1 MDERLQKA
9 LEFSN
14 FLETQNNQKRIFLA
28 QYKENLVHYAHGHK
42 FTVTQELINFLHTLL
57 EMHPVDAI
65 VLDDNNTPFA
75 IADIDEFA
83 KEIMGVYVFASR
95 KYASDYESIKQNR
108 SVQGLIDLWA
118 TEFYFLH
125 LITAVLIM

>member
-1 MDERLQKA
+1 MDERLEKA

-28 QYKENLVHYAHGHK
+28 QYKENLVHYTRGHK
-42 FTVTQELINFLHTLL
+42 FTVTQELINFVHTLSN
-57 EMHPVDAI
+57 MHPIGAV

-75 IADIDEFA
+75 ITDIDEFA

-95 KYASDYESIKQNR
+95 KYAIDYESIKHHR
-108 SVQGLIDLWA
+108 SVQGLIDL
-118 TEFYFLH
+118 
-125 LITAVLIM
+125 

>member
-28 QYKENLVHYAHGHK
+28 QYKENLVHYTRGHK
-42 FTVTQELINFLHTLL
+42 FTVTQELINFVHTLSN
-57 EMHPVDAI
+57 MHPIGAV

-75 IADIDEFA
+75 ITDIDEFA

-95 KYASDYESIKQNR
+95 KYAIDYESIKHHR
-108 SVQGLIDLWA
+108 SVQGLIDL
-118 TEFYFLH
+118 
-125 LITAVLIM
+125 

>member
-1 MDERLQKA
+1 MDERLAKA

-42 FTVTQELINFLHTLL
+42 FTVTQELINFVHTLS
-57 EMHPVDAI
+57 EMHPISAV

-75 IADIDEFA
+75 ITDIDKFA
-83 KEIMGVYVFASR
+83 KELIGVYAFASR
-95 KYASDYESIKQNR
+95 KYATDYATIKQNR
-108 SVQGLIDLWA
+108 SVQGLVDLWNKG
-118 TEFYFLH
+118 FYFLH
-125 LITAVLIM
+125 LTTAVLIM

>member
-108 SVQGLIDLWA
+108 SVQGLIDL
-118 TEFYFLH
+118 
-125 LITAVLIM
+125 